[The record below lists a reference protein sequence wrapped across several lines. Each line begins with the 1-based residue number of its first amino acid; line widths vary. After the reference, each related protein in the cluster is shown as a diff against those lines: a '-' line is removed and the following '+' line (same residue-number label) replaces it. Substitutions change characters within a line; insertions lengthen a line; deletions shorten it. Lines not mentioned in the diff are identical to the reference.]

1 MASTFSSLKFEL
13 IGTGDQTGIWGAT
26 TNTNIGTAIEQA
38 IAGMAT
44 LTSGNFTANVATLTL
59 TDTNAAQNARALALV
74 VSSGALSAAGTIN
87 VPAVQK
93 PYIIINNDAW
103 EVTVKVS
110 GLTGVVVPAG
120 KRTVVYNNGTDVGE
134 EISYLTALAL
144 GTPLPTSSGGTG
156 GSSLTAAQ
164 IVTYTGAETLTNKTF
179 TGYTETVYAI
189 TDGGSVVINPA
200 NGTIQTWT
208 LGANRSPSIT
218 MSAGQSLTL
227 MIDDG
232 TAYAVTWPSVTW
244 VGGVAPTLPTTGYG
258 VIVLWKVGT
267 TVYGSYVGAAA

>member
-13 IGTGDQTGIWGAT
+13 IGTGDQTGTWGAT
-26 TNTNIGTAIEQA
+26 TNTNVGTAIEQA
-38 IAGMAT
+38 IAGMAP
-44 LTSGNFTANVATLTL
+44 LTAGNFTANVATLTL

-74 VSSGALSAAGTIN
+74 VSNGSLSAAGTIN

-103 EVTVKVS
+103 DVTVKVS
-110 GLTGVVVPAG
+110 GLTGVLVPAG

-144 GTPLPTSSGGTG
+144 GTPLPASSGGTG
-156 GSSLTAAQ
+156 GASLTAAQ

-179 TGYTETVYAI
+179 TGYTETVYTI
-189 TDGGSVVINPA
+189 TDGASVVLNPA

-227 MIDDG
+227 MIADG

-244 VGGVAPTLPTTGYG
+244 VGGTAPTLPTTGYG
-258 VIVLWKVGT
+258 VIVLWKVGS
-267 TVYGSYVGAAA
+267 TVYGTYVGAVA

>member
-1 MASTFSSLKFEL
+1 MSSTFSSLKFEL
-13 IGTGDQTGIWGAT
+13 IGTGDQTGTWGAT

-44 LTSGNFTANVATLTL
+44 LTAGNFTTNVATLTL

-74 VSSGALSAAGTIN
+74 VANGSLSAAGTIN

-93 PYIIINNDAW
+93 PYVIINNDVFD
-103 EVTVKVS
+103 VTVKVS
-110 GLTGVVVPAG
+110 GLTGVLVPAG

-189 TDGGSVVINPA
+189 TDSGSVVINPA

-227 MIDDG
+227 MVDDG

>member
-1 MASTFSSLKFEL
+1 MSSTFSSLKFEM
-13 IGTGDQTGIWGAT
+13 IGTGDQSGTWGST

-44 LTSGNFTANVATLTL
+44 LTAGNFTANVATLTL

-74 VSSGALSAAGTIN
+74 VATGSLSAAGTIN

-93 PYIIINNDAW
+93 PYVIINNDVFD
-103 EVTVKVS
+103 VTVKVS
-110 GLTGVVVPAG
+110 GLTGVLVPAG

-134 EISYLTALAL
+134 EVNYLTTLAL
-144 GTPLPTSSGGTG
+144 GTPLPTGSGGTG
-156 GSSLTAAQ
+156 GASLTAAQ

-218 MSAGQSLTL
+218 MDAGQSLTL
-227 MIDDG
+227 MVADG

-258 VIVLWKVGT
+258 VIVLWKIGA
-267 TVYGSYVGAAA
+267 TVYGTYVGAVA